1 MCTNS
6 GNMLHALDI
15 CDMIKDKLR
24 IESIKAQVEIQ
35 KCEFKS
41 TSFEVKPT
49 SSRIIKSM
57 QIQVNSL
64 LKQPSKIHFLR
75 L

>member
-6 GNMLHALDI
+6 GNILHALDI
-15 CDMIKDKLR
+15 CDMVKHKLR
-24 IESIKAQVEIQ
+24 IESSKAQVEIQ

-41 TSFEVKPT
+41 T

-64 LKQPSKIHFLR
+64 LKQPNKIHFLR
-75 L
+75 S